1 MKKLIVVNVSQ
12 EVIRSKLISKSVSN
26 FKALK
31 VEKFAYADCI
41 DNLYKREQPQS
52 NSNGL
57 AQRRSNRVIVA
68 LVVLYSQ
75 GMLFEEG
82 IKALLDCVA
91 VNEVNKFEGDLKGFQ
106 RNNDREQY
114 YRNNFKPEYW
124 LRPYPSG
131 GNPLSK
137 YWRQFQGNKVLYD
150 IFGGDIIQ
158 EENIGIKF
166 RALLLKL
173 EHDLGLYHYFLKP
186 SYDNDMQVKRLRKE
200 SSLLLNKN

>member
-1 MKKLIVVNVSQ
+1 MKKLIAINVSHD
-12 EVIRSKLISKSVSN
+12 VIRSKLISKSVSN

-31 VEKFAYADCI
+31 VKKLAYAECI
-41 DNLYKREQPQS
+41 DNLYKREQPQA

-57 AQRRSNRVIVA
+57 VQRRANRVIVA

-75 GMLFEEG
+75 GMLFEDG
-82 IKALLDCVA
+82 IKALLECVA
-91 VNEVNKFEGDLKGFQ
+91 VNEENKFVGDLKGFQ
-106 RNNDREQY
+106 RNNDRLNY
-114 YRNNFKPEYW
+114 YRGNFDPEYW
-124 LRPYPSG
+124 LRPYPNG

-137 YWRQFQGNKVLYD
+137 YWRQFQGDKVLYD

-158 EENIGIKF
+158 EENISIRF
-166 RALLLKL
+166 RSLLLKL